1 MYKFFMRDKKRYPSD
16 LTDKQWSLIHSF
28 YKSQYNRQGRPPS
41 KNLREIW
48 NGILYIT
55 RGGFSWRMLPTDFP
69 PWKTVYHHFN
79 KLKHSGKLEVI
90 MDHLRKKVR
99 LKSGKEE
106 SPSVCIVDSQS
117 IKSRSGKK
125 IR

>member
-1 MYKFFMRDKKRYPSD
+1 MTDKKRYPSD
-16 LTDKQWSLIHSF
+16 LTDRQWSIINSF
-28 YKSQYNRQGRPPS
+28 YAHQYNRQGRPPS

-55 RGGFSWRMLPTDFP
+55 RSGCSWRMLPTDFP

-79 KLKHSGKLEVI
+79 KLKHSGKLVEM
-90 MDHLRKKVR
+90 MDCLREKVR
-99 LKSGKEE
+99 AKSGKEE
-106 SPSVCIVDSQS
+106 TPSVGIVDSQS

-125 IR
+125 IS